1 MQAVG
6 RRGDRPSHLDH
17 PTDGEN
23 WAADAALVKGS
34 FDRIW
39 PKARHAADVFY
50 DRLFEIAPHVRPLF
64 RSDLA
69 EQKQKFMATLAILV
83 GSLDEIA
90 ELLPRADRLAR
101 QHLLYGVHE
110 SHYTLVGQAL
120 FWTLER
126 ELGADWT
133 PAVAAAWR
141 RTYEAVAGYMIQGSN
156 ATGT

>member
-1 MQAVG
+1 MQAPIHVG
-6 RRGDRPSHLDH
+6 D
-17 PTDGEN
+17 PTYAAD
-23 WAADAALVKGS
+23 WAGDAALVKSS

-39 PKARHAADVFY
+39 PRARHAADVFY
-50 DRLFEIAPHVRPLF
+50 DRLFKIAPQLRPLF
-64 RSDLA
+64 RGDMA

-83 GSLDEIA
+83 GSLDDMED
-90 ELLPRADRLAR
+90 LLPRAERLAR

-110 SHYTLVGQAL
+110 SDYLLVGQAL

-141 RTYEAVAGYMIQGSN
+141 RTYEAVAGYMIQESG
-156 ATGT
+156 AART